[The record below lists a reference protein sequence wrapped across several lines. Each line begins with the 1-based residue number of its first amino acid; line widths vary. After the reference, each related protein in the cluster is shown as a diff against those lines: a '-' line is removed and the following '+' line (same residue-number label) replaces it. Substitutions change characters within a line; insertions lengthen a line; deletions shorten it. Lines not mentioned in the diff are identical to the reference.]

1 VSAKLTLVE
10 RYQLV
15 VTFGTTNSEVL
26 AYFVV
31 ESEGLMIKVSYFLL
45 CVTVAGMFVTESFL
59 LKFEIEFVGLQS
71 YGVVEGMNFKC
82 FFSFFVEL
90 AVAQAEASFQ
100 EREL

>member
-1 VSAKLTLVE
+1 MLTLVE

-45 CVTVAGMFVTESFL
+45 CVTVVGMFVTESYL
-59 LKFEIEFVGLQS
+59 LNFEIEFVGLQS
-71 YGVVEGMNFKC
+71 YVVVEGMNFKY
-82 FFSFFVEL
+82 FFSFFIEL